1 MPDNVSYIHNNKLAK
16 YNYKYIDNN
25 GTVYI
30 GQKDGRLKKL
40 EVTTSD
46 IDSAINS
53 KIKTGVS
60 ITSNTGTSST
70 TTQDMINPFLLMGG

>member
-16 YNYKYIDNN
+16 YNYKYIDKNN
-25 GTVYI
+25 VIYI

-46 IDSAINS
+46 VEALINNNNQS
-53 KIKTGVS
+53 RVS
-60 ITSNTGTSST
+60 ISPNAGTGST
-70 TTQDMINPFLLMGG
+70 IIQDIINPFLLMGG